1 MMMSAW
7 TRGGRVARAFRLGRA
22 VVRSLWLR
30 RFARYVG
37 IAPIA
42 AVALAAS
49 VGAESATAALH
60 RTVVLTAERPEA
72 GHLTALQAIAYLN
85 EQRAANGIPGDLVP
99 EPALDEGCW
108 DYTNLYQRAAGQFPH
123 EEIPS
128 QPGYTTAGDR
138 AARSSDLAFYTSP
151 EDWSSTVNPWNG
163 APLHLYSL
171 FDPLSTTAWYG
182 ETQGKWGKGALC
194 MGTSGPGEQPLASP
208 GFFSVPGNG
217 TTSAPT
223 HEMAS
228 ELPFTPGQAVGVP
241 QGTETGPTIML
252 WATGING
259 RLESA
264 TLTGPGGVTVPAG
277 VVTEETPGP
286 PVPEGWPPYPT
297 VGGNFVVPYKPLK
310 HSSLY
315 VVRALWADPQG
326 VPYYQTATFTT
337 ATQAGESPPGPNI
350 DSCSECAHGYL
361 TGTVKGGHLL
371 LTISPAAGERLSVTI
386 DRGHLPAPHAGQI
399 LADAEARYTVHARQG
414 TIRLRLPARHQRGD
428 TKLFITVTVQ
438 PFMALG
444 HRWGAQPALVLL
456 NY

>member
-1 MMMSAW
+1 M
-7 TRGGRVARAFRLGRA
+7 RGGCRP
-22 VVRSLWLR
+22 

-37 IAPIA
+37 LAPVA
-42 AVALAAS
+42 AVAVAVSL
-49 VGAESATAALH
+49 GAESATAALH
-60 RTVVLTAERPEA
+60 RTVVLTAEPSQAR
-72 GHLTALQAIAYLN
+72 HFTALQAITYLN

-99 EPALDEGCW
+99 EPTLDQGCW
-108 DYTNLYQRAAGQFPH
+108 DYTNLYQRVAGQFPH

-128 QPGYTTAGDR
+128 QPGYTAAGDR
-138 AARSSDLAFYTSP
+138 AARSSDLAGYTNP
-151 EDWSSTVNPWNG
+151 EEWSNIVNPWNG

-171 FDPLSTTAWYG
+171 FDPHSTTAWYG
-182 ETQGKWGKGALC
+182 ETQDKWGKGTLC

-208 GFFSVPGNG
+208 EFFSVPGNA

-223 HEMAS
+223 HETAS

-241 QGTETGPTIML
+241 PGTETGPTIML

-264 TLTGPGGVTVPAG
+264 TLVGPEGVAVPAG
-277 VVTEETPGP
+277 VVTQETPGP

-310 HSSLY
+310 HSSVY

-326 VPYYQTATFTT
+326 VPYYQTVTFTT
-337 ATQAGESPPGPNI
+337 ATQGGESPPGPSI
-350 DSCSECAHGYL
+350 DSCSECAHGHL
-361 TGTVKGGHLL
+361 TGTVKGGRLL

-386 DRGHLPAPHAGQI
+386 DRGHLLAPHAGQI
-399 LADAEARYTVHARQG
+399 LADAEARYTLHARQG
-414 TIRLRLPARHQRGD
+414 TISLRLPARRQHGD

-438 PFMALG
+438 PFTALG
-444 HRWGAQPALVLL
+444 YRWAGQPPLVLL